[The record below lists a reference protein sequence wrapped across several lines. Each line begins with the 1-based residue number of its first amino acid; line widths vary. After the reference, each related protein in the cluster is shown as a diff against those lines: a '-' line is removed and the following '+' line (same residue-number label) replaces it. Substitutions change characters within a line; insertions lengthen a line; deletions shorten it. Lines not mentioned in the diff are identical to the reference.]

1 MIKNILITG
10 NLGYIG
16 SVLSGELI
24 KKKFNVVGFDVG
36 YFKQCLVEKV
46 NKYKFNQIFKD
57 IRNINKKDLNNID
70 AIVHLAALSN
80 DPLGDFNSKLTRDIN
95 YLATIRLAKLA
106 KSVGVKRFIYLS
118 SQSMYGV
125 SKKKEP
131 IKENAPKKTAI
142 TAYAKYKWLAEK
154 KLMKISDKNFAVC
167 ALRPSTVFG
176 PSPRFRS
183 DIVFN
188 NLTLNA
194 FIHNIIDIKSNGK
207 PWRPVI
213 HIKDVC
219 LAIIICLTAER
230 KKIFK
235 QAFNL
240 GFKDGNF
247 QVLKMAKIA
256 KEQFNNCKIKI
267 NKNNK
272 SDERTYIVSFEK
284 IFKTFKNFNPKYNLI
299 NGAKELRLFYKKNI
313 MNKKSSLERTNR
325 INILKKL
332 IKSKK
337 IDKNFYKK

>member
-16 SVLSGELI
+16 SVLSEELI
-24 KKKFNVVGFDVG
+24 KKKFNVVGFDIG
-36 YFKQCLVEKV
+36 YFKQCLVKRES
-46 NKYKFNQIFKD
+46 KYKFKQIIKD
-57 IRNINKKDLNNID
+57 IRKINKDDLINID

-80 DPLGDFNSKLTRDIN
+80 DPLGDFNSKVTKDIN
-95 YLATIRLAKLA
+95 FLATIKLAKLA
-106 KSVGVKRFIYLS
+106 KSIGVKRFIYLS
-118 SQSMYGV
+118 SQSMYGI

-131 IKENAPKKTAI
+131 IKENAPKKIAI

-154 KLMKISDKNFAVC
+154 SLMKLCDKNFAVC

-194 FIHNIIDIKSNGK
+194 FIHKIIDIKSDGK

-213 HIKDVC
+213 HIKDVS
-219 LAIIICLTAER
+219 LAIIICLTAET
-230 KKIFK
+230 KKIYK

-240 GFKDGNF
+240 GFKFGNF
-247 QVLKMAKIA
+247 QVIEMAKIVQNEF
-256 KEQFNNCKIKI
+256 KGCKIQV
-267 NKNNK
+267 NKSNK

-284 IFKTFKNFNPKYNLI
+284 IFKTFKNFNPKYNLLK
-299 NGAKELRLFYKKNI
+299 GAQELKLFYKQNI
-313 MNKKSSLERTNR
+313 MNKKIVLKKTNR
-325 INILKKL
+325 INILKEL
-332 IKSKK
+332 IKNKK
-337 IDKNFYKK
+337 IDKNFYKN